1 MNYVEKLLKGRKAGA
16 ELELSHCDPENPDYD
31 EPRAK
36 RIDEIK
42 QIEKALLILHGVS
55 GSLHADIR
63 NKLSPVANLVAMLE
77 DNAPQEYI
85 DKEMK
90 AVKKSI
96 DYLSN
101 YR

>member
-1 MNYVEKLLKGRKAGA
+1 MINEDELLDKIEEIQDYAHSNNIGSNEEQLEARIEIVKYVMSLVSKL
-16 ELELSHCDPENPDYD
+16 P
-31 EPRAK
+31 
-36 RIDEIK
+36 I
-42 QIEKALLILHGVS
+42 HGVS
-55 GSLHADIR
+55 GCLQADIR

-90 AVKKSI
+90 AVKKSV